1 MAGNYTHPVHT
12 TSQEVSQKLCIIPS
26 SSPSTECILQRGKE
40 VIFRRCQNLPMQGRK
55 VHPVLQL
62 SHSCTL
68 CTDWRG
74 MVLRRASFII
84 LSGQTLLL
92 FFSLYIFKVFT
103 HRQEL
108 IKVPLS
114 KKSTSKINSIKCSVS
129 TT

>member
-62 SHSCTL
+62 SHS
-68 CTDWRG
+68 WRG
-74 MVLRRASFII
+74 MVLRRSSFII